1 MRVQS
6 PVDANIVE
14 MVLQL
19 LKHFINCKT
28 VAGALLLQILSD
40 MAAKYLHGRWGQ
52 DMQRSFWSHQY
63 FVVLVNPVSC
73 RSYKF
78 IGLCL
83 FLNMKKI
90 FGGM

>member
-28 VAGALLLQILSD
+28 VAGALLVQILSD
-40 MAAKYLHGRWGQ
+40 MADGAKT
-52 DMQRSFWSHQY
+52 
-63 FVVLVNPVSC
+63 C
-73 RSYKF
+73 K
-78 IGLCL
+78 GL
-83 FLNMKKI
+83 
-90 FGGM
+90 FGHISIS